1 MAKMIP
7 SQISDDTRSPAERR
21 VFEKLR
27 DDPGTTDWVVLH
39 SLNLTRTAKWQFGE
53 IDFVV
58 IVPGNGIVCLE
69 VKGGG
74 VACHSGQWSSIDRN
88 GNYHRLGKSP
98 FEQARESMF
107 ALKQAIEHH
116 FGSGDEARC
125 PIAYGVVF
133 PDVACPPISPEF
145 ERWEVIDHHD
155 LGEPIYRHVM
165 KIVRNRLRESQPY
178 RGTKL
183 PTTSQAKSITS
194 FLRPDFEMVVTKNV
208 IIGRVEEKLISLT
221 EEQYIYLDMYEDN
234 PRCLFKG
241 AAGTG
246 KTMLAVEFARR
257 AARDGKKTLV
267 VCFNRLL
274 AAWIRDQI
282 GMDGVVAN
290 NWHDVARRFI
300 LKSSI
305 RDDFLEEE
313 RESLESDD
321 DRYVSQFFEETYHLY
336 AGEALEEHIKR
347 EGAPFDCL
355 VIDEAQ
361 DILGDENIVE
371 FLDYSLKG
379 GLSEGEWAVFGDF
392 TSQQALF
399 AIPPDPDKVLD
410 NYADNITRAN
420 LKLNC
425 RNTPQI
431 ADEMSKVSG
440 FDIKCKIG
448 AGMSMGVRRKRW
460 STPEHLVKYLDDE
473 VEGLVKRD
481 KLRIEDIVVLSP
493 NQLKN
498 SPLSEV
504 GRLGGFPIADITQR
518 DMEIAYPSVRFSTIH
533 AFKGME
539 SPVVILVYD
548 QKRDD
553 ERLKSLLYVGM
564 SRAKSLL
571 ILMAG

>member
-21 VFEKLR
+21 IFQKLR
-27 DDPGTTDWVVLH
+27 DDPSTTEWVVLH
-39 SLNLTRTAKWQFGE
+39 SLNLTRTSKWQYGE

-88 GNYHRLGKSP
+88 GNRHSLGKSP

-107 ALKQAIEHH
+107 ALKQAIQNH
-116 FGSGDEARC
+116 FGFGDEARC

-165 KIVRNRLRESQPY
+165 KIVRNRLRELQPY
-178 RGTKL
+178 RGAKL
-183 PTTSQAKSITS
+183 PTASQAKSITS

-208 IIGRVEEKLISLT
+208 IIGRIEEKLISLT
-221 EEQYIYLDMYEDN
+221 KEQYTYLDMYEYN
-234 PRCLFKG
+234 PRCLFRG

-274 AAWIRDQI
+274 AVWIRDQI

-290 NWHDVARRFI
+290 NWHDVARQFI
-300 LKSSI
+300 LKSSV

-313 RESLESDD
+313 GETLGGNDEGRI
-321 DRYVSQFFEETYHLY
+321 SQFFSERYHLY
-336 AGEALEEHIKR
+336 AGEALTEHIER
-347 EGAPFDCL
+347 EGAPFDYL

-361 DILGDENIVE
+361 DILGDENTVK
-371 FLDYSLKG
+371 FLDDSLKG
-379 GLSEGEWAVFGDF
+379 GLGEGEWAVFGDF
-392 TSQQALF
+392 TPQQALF
-399 AIPPDPDKVLD
+399 AIPPNPSKILG
-410 NYADNITRAN
+410 NYAGNIPT
-420 LKLNC
+420 LPLTMNC

-431 ADEMSKVSG
+431 ANEMSKVSG
-440 FDIKCKIG
+440 FDIKCRIG
-448 AGMSMGVRRKRW
+448 AEMGMGVRRKRW
-460 STPEHLVKYLDDE
+460 NTPERLVKYLDDE
-473 VEGLVKRD
+473 MEHLIKRD

-498 SPLSEV
+498 SPLSEA
-504 GRLGGFPIADITQR
+504 GYLGGFPIADITQR
-518 DMEIAYPSVRFSTIH
+518 DMEIAHPSVRFSTIQ
-533 AFKGME
+533 AFKGLE

-553 ERLKSLLYVGM
+553 DWLKSLLYVGM